1 MIKNFYKNLL
11 AAVFIL
17 YLCFGLFSCGSVKD
31 YKYFQDIPD
40 STRSLNIKLQ
50 TYQAPV
56 IEIGNIL
63 SVSIFTTDPTAAA
76 NVNISG
82 GTSSSSSASSS
93 SPEQAGYALD
103 NDGNIE
109 IPVIGKINVVG
120 LTIQQASS
128 LVKEKALV
136 YFKDPVVIVKLKNFK
151 ITVLGEVAKPG
162 TYYVPNDKSTII
174 DALGLVS
181 DLTPYGN
188 RENILLLRHN
198 GDKSVSTLRLN
209 LKSSSIIKSPYFYL
223 QNNDMIYIE
232 PTKARV
238 IASDAVF
245 SRNLQLISLAA
256 SVLAVL
262 VVVLRK

>member
-63 SVSIFTTDPTAAA
+63 SVSIFTTDPTAAT

-82 GTSSSSSASSS
+82 GTSSSSSS

-109 IPVIGKINVVG
+109 IPVVGKINVVG
-120 LTIQQASS
+120 LTLQQASS
-128 LVKEKALV
+128 LIKEKALI

-162 TYYVPNDKSTII
+162 TYYVASEKSTII
-174 DALGLVS
+174 DALGLVG
-181 DLTPYGN
+181 DLTNFGN

-198 GDKSVSTLRLN
+198 TDNSMNTYRIN
-209 LKSSSIIKSPYFYL
+209 LKNSAVLKSPYFYL
-223 QNNDMIYIE
+223 QNNDMLYIE
-232 PTKARV
+232 ATKAKI

-245 SRNLQLISLAA
+245 SRNTQLIGLAL
-256 SVLAVL
+256 SVFTVLL
-262 VVVLRK
+262 VVFHK